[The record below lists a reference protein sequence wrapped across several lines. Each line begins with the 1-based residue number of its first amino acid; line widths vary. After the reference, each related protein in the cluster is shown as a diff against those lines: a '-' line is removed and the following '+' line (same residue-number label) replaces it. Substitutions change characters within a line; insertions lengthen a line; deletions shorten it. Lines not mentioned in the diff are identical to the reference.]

1 MLPWLVRYQQQFIP
15 LLANNRLAH
24 GLLLSGVE
32 GIGKS
37 ALANWLAAALLC
49 TELATELGTGQV
61 EACGKCKSCLLRL
74 AGNHSDLL
82 IVDNSAGSIGVDAV
96 RKLSQ
101 FMHGRAQQ
109 QLNKVVL
116 LAQAEKLTEA
126 AANALLKTLE
136 EPPQNSFLI
145 LQTSAAATLPAT
157 LLSRCQQWPLAAE
170 SGNDTQHWL
179 AQQSNRAVP
188 DFLLAYCAGGPVKAL
203 KLLESGEAD
212 KVQTQIQTLQ
222 QFFAGQ
228 LALTDCIKQLDSSS
242 ELRQLL
248 GWFLRRHL
256 LPGLTTQEPQ
266 RLLAIHQLYNRWCR
280 DETQILGQ
288 NRPLALSALLTELTR
303 LRG

>member
-15 LLANNRLAH
+15 LLANQRLAH

-49 TELATELGTGQV
+49 TELTTEGGTGPV

-96 RKLSQ
+96 RRLSQ

-170 SGNDTQHWL
+170 SGNETQHWL

-188 DFLLAYCAGGPVKAL
+188 DFLLAYCAGGPLKAL
-203 KLLESGEAD
+203 KLLESGEAY
-212 KVQTQIQTLQ
+212 KLQTLIQTLQ

-228 LALTDCIKQLDSSS
+228 LALADCTKQLESSS

-256 LPGLTTQEPQ
+256 LPALTTQEPQ
-266 RLLAIHQLYNRWCR
+266 RVLAIHQLYNRWCR

>member
-15 LLANNRLAH
+15 LLANQRLAH

-49 TELATELGTGQV
+49 TELATALGTGPA

-96 RKLSQ
+96 RRLSQ

-157 LLSRCQQWPLAAE
+157 LLSRCQQWPLSAE
-170 SGNDTQHWL
+170 SSSGAQHWL
-179 AQQSNRAVP
+179 AQQSNRPVP
-188 DFLLAYCAGGPVKAL
+188 DFLLTYCAGGPLKAL

-228 LALTDCIKQLDSSS
+228 LALADCTKQLDSSS

-256 LPGLTTQEPQ
+256 LPAITAQEPQ

-288 NRPLALSALLTELTR
+288 NRALALSALLTELTR

>member
-1 MLPWLVRYQQQFIP
+1 MLPWLVRYRQQFIP
-15 LLANNRLAH
+15 LLANQRLAH

-49 TELATELGTGQV
+49 TELDAEQA
-61 EACGKCKSCLLRL
+61 EPCGKCKSCLLRL

-96 RKLSQ
+96 RRLSQ

-109 QLNKVVL
+109 QVNKVVL

-170 SGNDTQHWL
+170 LGNETQHWL
-179 AQQSNRAVP
+179 AQQTNRPVP

-212 KVQTQIQTLQ
+212 KLQALIQTLQ
-222 QFFAGQ
+222 HFFAGQ
-228 LALTDCIKQLDSSS
+228 LALADCTKQLESSG

-256 LPGLTTQEPQ
+256 LPGLTVQEPQ